1 VIKIIYTSSYNRRA
15 KKFFKFHPELINQYK
30 KTLKL
35 LEINPK
41 HPSLRLH
48 KIKGKIFEL
57 YSVSINMSYRISLEF
72 TVEKDNIILIDIGK
86 HEEIY

>member
-30 KTLKL
+30 KTLKI